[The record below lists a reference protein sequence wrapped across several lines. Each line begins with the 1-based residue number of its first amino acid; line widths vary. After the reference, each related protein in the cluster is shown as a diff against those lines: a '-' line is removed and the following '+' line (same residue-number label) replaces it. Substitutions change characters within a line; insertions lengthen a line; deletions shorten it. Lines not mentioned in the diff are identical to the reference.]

1 MFYIISDKIEQNTN
15 LKIYKPQKKNSI
27 NKGQF
32 QYIIQSFNV
41 YFLTFA
47 SSFLTDL
54 QIPKFDPP
62 PPPKKIKIKHSLMKD
77 LMKILCY
84 LTSTVR

>member
-15 LKIYKPQKKNSI
+15 LKIYKPQKKKNSI

-62 PPPKKIKIKHSLMKD
+62 PKKK
-77 LMKILCY
+77 
-84 LTSTVR
+84 

>member
-1 MFYIISDKIEQNTN
+1 MFYILSDKIEQNTN
-15 LKIYKPQKKNSI
+15 LKIYKPQKKKTSI

-62 PPPKKIKIKHSLMKD
+62 QNKIK
-77 LMKILCY
+77 
-84 LTSTVR
+84 